1 MEFLNT
7 QVFNLQGAF
16 RGMRQ
21 PLQSFDKSDSCN
33 FFNSFIIGEK
43 DMELAQNLL
52 SSGSSSDDKF
62 MRQIFVTVDIVAPSY
77 FLSELDTY
85 KVATTRNSSS
95 LQHKGMSRDYTL
107 DDFTFDE
114 KDNFDLNQI
123 IDIINKY
130 RRLYKETNDYKYFR
144 MMRQLMPMGY
154 EYNITWTANYE
165 VLRNIY
171 FQRKNHRLK
180 EWSEDFMG
188 WIDDLPYSEQLIKF
202 KKGGENK

>member
-202 KKGGENK
+202 KKEA

>member
-154 EYNITWTANYE
+154 EYNITWAANYE

-188 WIDDLPYSEQLIKF
+188 WIDDLPYCEQLIKF
-202 KKGGENK
+202 KKGA

>member
-154 EYNITWTANYE
+154 EYNIAWTANYE

-180 EWSEDFMG
+180 EWSEDFMR
-188 WIDDLPYSEQLIKF
+188 WIDDLPYNEQLIKF

>member
-1 MEFLNT
+1 
-7 QVFNLQGAF
+7 
-16 RGMRQ
+16 
-21 PLQSFDKSDSCN
+21 
-33 FFNSFIIGEK
+33 
-43 DMELAQNLL
+43 
-52 SSGSSSDDKF
+52 
-62 MRQIFVTVDIVAPSY
+62 
-77 FLSELDTY
+77 
-85 KVATTRNSSS
+85 
-95 LQHKGMSRDYTL
+95 MSRDYTL

-154 EYNITWTANYE
+154 EYNIAWTANYE

-188 WIDDLPYSEQLIKF
+188 WIDDLPYGEQLIKF
-202 KKGGENK
+202 KKVS

>member
-62 MRQIFVTVDIVAPSY
+62 MRQIFVTVDIVAPCY

-202 KKGGENK
+202 KKGT

>member
-188 WIDDLPYSEQLIKF
+188 WIDDLPYNEQLIKF
-202 KKGGENK
+202 KKGT

>member
-202 KKGGENK
+202 KKGV

>member
-188 WIDDLPYSEQLIKF
+188 WIDDLPYGEQLIKF
-202 KKGGENK
+202 KKGA

>member
-154 EYNITWTANYE
+154 EYNIAWTANYE

-202 KKGGENK
+202 KKGA

>member
-154 EYNITWTANYE
+154 EYNIAWTANYE

-180 EWSEDFMG
+180 EWSEDFMR
-188 WIDDLPYSEQLIKF
+188 WIDDLPYNEQLIKF
-202 KKGGENK
+202 KKGA

>member
-21 PLQSFDKSDSCN
+21 PLQSFEKSDSCN

-62 MRQIFVTVDIVAPSY
+62 MRQIFVTVDITAPSY

-107 DDFTFDE
+107 DDFTLDE
-114 KDNFDLNQI
+114 KDNSDLNQI

-144 MMRQLMPMGY
+144 MMRQLIPMGY

>member
-202 KKGGENK
+202 KKGA